1 MSKLLLRVL
10 NRQPD
15 EAVLF
20 LTANQGSQV
29 PVKLTGVT
37 IDGKS
42 IATTVELMNAAERA
56 TLLERLKAPEPPRDG
71 ASAPVGVGGA
81 VPAE

>member
-1 MSKLLLRVL
+1 MSKLLIRVL
-10 NRQPD
+10 RGQAD
-15 EAVLF
+15 DAVLF

-29 PVKLTGVT
+29 PVKLTGVD

-42 IATTVELMNAAERA
+42 IAATVQLMNGAERA
-56 TLLERLKAPEPPRDG
+56 ALLERIKAPEPPRG
-71 ASAPVGVGGA
+71 ASPGGAGGGA